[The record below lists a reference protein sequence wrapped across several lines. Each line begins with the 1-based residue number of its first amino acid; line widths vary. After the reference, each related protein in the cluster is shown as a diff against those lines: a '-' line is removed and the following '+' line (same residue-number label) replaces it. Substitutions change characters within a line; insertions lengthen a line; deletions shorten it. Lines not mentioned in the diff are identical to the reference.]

1 MTDPGKLSR
10 AELEA
15 WLSEG
20 AFHQVL
26 GLKLESFDV
35 AAQTV
40 VIRCPYGPNVERIPG
55 TGQYHGGVIASLID
69 VAGDFALVAVLGHAV
84 PTINLR
90 VDFVRPA
97 SASDLLARAQV
108 RRAGRTVGVVDIEVQ
123 DSAGKLIA
131 LGRACYGTAPG

>member
-1 MTDPGKLSR
+1 MTDPPKLDR
-10 AELEA
+10 TELES

-20 AFHQVL
+20 AFHQIL
-26 GLKLESFDV
+26 GLKLESFD
-35 AAQTV
+35 AAGETI

-69 VAGDFALVAVLGHAV
+69 VAGDFALVSVLGHAV

-90 VDFVRPA
+90 VDFLRPA
-97 SASDLLARAQV
+97 SATDLLARAQV
-108 RRAGRTVGVVDIEVQ
+108 RRSGRTVGVVDIEVQ
-123 DSAGKLIA
+123 DSAGRLIA